1 MIRDFS
7 TGDLVLLLLAAR
19 WTIALSV
26 IAFVGGS
33 AVGLLVALARTSSAR
48 IPRYLATFHIEL
60 FQDTPL
66 LMQLFV
72 VFFGANV
79 LGFQIGVW
87 TAVSIGLTLYG
98 SAFLGEIWR
107 GCIQAVPAGQWEA
120 AKALGLRTWQAS
132 LLVVLPQALRLAVP
146 PTIGFLVQLI
156 KNTSLASIIG
166 FTELT
171 RTGQLV
177 NNATYEPLVVFLVV
191 SLIYFALC
199 WPLSLASR
207 RLERRLARA
216 AA

>member
-7 TGDLVLLLLAAR
+7 TGDLFLLLLAAR
-19 WTIALSV
+19 WTIALSL
-26 IAFVGGS
+26 IAFAGGS
-33 AVGLLVALARTSSAR
+33 LVGLAVALARTSNSRFMRRAA
-48 IPRYLATFHIEL
+48 IGYIEL

-79 LGFQIGVW
+79 LGFQVDAW

-107 GCIQAVPAGQWEA
+107 GCIEAVPRGQGEA
-120 AKALGLRTWQAS
+120 AKALGLRPWQS
-132 LLVVLPQALRLAVP
+132 SMLIVLPQALRLAVP
-146 PTIGFLVQLI
+146 PTIGFMVQLI
-156 KNTSLASIIG
+156 KNTSLASIVG

-177 NNATYEPLVVFLVV
+177 NNATYQPLTVFIVV

-199 WPLSLASR
+199 WPLSLVSR
-207 RLERRLARA
+207 KLERHLAKRTA
-216 AA
+216 

>member
-7 TGDLVLLLLAAR
+7 SGDLLLLVLAAR
-19 WTIALSV
+19 WTVVLSL

-33 AVGLLVALARTSSAR
+33 IIGLIVALMRLARFG
-48 IPRYLATFHIEL
+48 PVRYAATAWIEL

-66 LMQLFV
+66 LMQLFI
-72 VFFGANV
+72 VFFGADL
-79 LGFQIGVW
+79 LGFQVNAW

-107 GCIQAVPAGQWEA
+107 GCIQAVPVGQLEA
-120 AKALGLRTWQAS
+120 AKSLGLRRWQAS
-132 LLVVLPQALRLAVP
+132 VLVVLPQALRIAVP

-171 RTGQLV
+171 RTAQLI
-177 NNATYEPLVVFLVV
+177 NNATYQPLTVFLIV
-191 SLIYFALC
+191 SLIYFSLC

-207 RLERRLARA
+207 HLEKRLAKQAR
-216 AA
+216 

>member
-19 WTIALSV
+19 WTIVLSL
-26 IAFVGGS
+26 IAFAGGS
-33 AVGLLVALARTSSAR
+33 VMGLLIALARTSRMKGLRQAASG
-48 IPRYLATFHIEL
+48 YIEL

-66 LMQLFV
+66 LMQLFI
-72 VFFGANV
+72 VFFGANIIG
-79 LGFQIGVW
+79 LQISAW
-87 TAVSIGLTLYG
+87 TAAAVGLTLYG

-107 GCIQAVPAGQWEA
+107 GCIEAVPAGQSEA
-120 AKALGLRTWQAS
+120 ARSLGLRQWQTN
-132 LLVVLPQALRLAVP
+132 LLVVLPQALRLAIP

-171 RTGQLV
+171 RTGQLI
-177 NNATYEPLVVFLVV
+177 NNATYQPLTVFIIV

-207 RLERRLARA
+207 RLEIRLARRG
-216 AA
+216 

>member
-7 TGDLVLLLLAAR
+7 LQDIALLLVSAR
-19 WTIALSV
+19 WTILLSL

-33 AVGLLVALARTSSAR
+33 VVGLAIALARTSALAPAR
-48 IPRYLATFHIEL
+48 WLATGYIEL

-66 LMQLFV
+66 LMQLFL

-79 LGFQIGVW
+79 LGLQISAW
-87 TAVSIGLTLYG
+87 TAAAVGLTLYG

-107 GCIQAVPAGQWEA
+107 GCIQAVPKGQWEA
-120 AKALGLRTWQAS
+120 ATSLGLKGWKTS
-132 LLVVLPQALRLAVP
+132 FLVILPQALRLATP

-156 KNTSLASIIG
+156 KNTSLASIVG

-177 NNATYEPLVVFLVV
+177 NNATYQPLLVFISI
-191 SLIYFALC
+191 SLIYFAMC
-199 WPLSLASR
+199 WPLSLFSR
-207 RLERRLARA
+207 RLERRLAA
-216 AA
+216 SA

>member
-19 WTIALSV
+19 WTIVLSL
-26 IAFVGGS
+26 IAFAGGS
-33 AVGLLVALARTSSAR
+33 VMGLLIALARTSRMKALR
-48 IPRYLATFHIEL
+48 HAAGGYIEL

-66 LMQLFV
+66 LMQLFI
-72 VFFGANV
+72 VFFGANIIG
-79 LGFQIGVW
+79 LQISAW
-87 TAVSIGLTLYG
+87 TAAAVGLTLYG

-107 GCIQAVPAGQWEA
+107 GCIQAVPPGQSEA
-120 AKALGLRTWQAS
+120 ARSLGLRQWQAN
-132 LLVVLPQALRLAVP
+132 LLVVLPQALRLAIP

-171 RTGQLV
+171 RTGQLI
-177 NNATYEPLVVFLVV
+177 NNATYQPLTVFIIV

-207 RLERRLARA
+207 RLEIRLARRG
-216 AA
+216 

>member
-19 WTIALSV
+19 WTIVLSL
-26 IAFVGGS
+26 IAFAGGS
-33 AVGLLVALARTSSAR
+33 VMGLLIALARTSRMTALRHAASG
-48 IPRYLATFHIEL
+48 YIEL

-66 LMQLFV
+66 LMQLFI
-72 VFFGANV
+72 VFFGANIIG
-79 LGFQIGVW
+79 LQISAW
-87 TAVSIGLTLYG
+87 TAAAVGLTLYG

-107 GCIQAVPAGQWEA
+107 GCIEAVPAGQSEA
-120 AKALGLRTWQAS
+120 ARSLGLRQWQTN
-132 LLVVLPQALRLAVP
+132 LLVVLPQALRLAIP

-171 RTGQLV
+171 RTGQLI
-177 NNATYEPLVVFLVV
+177 NNATYQPLTVFIIV

-207 RLERRLARA
+207 RLEIRLARRG
-216 AA
+216 

>member
-19 WTIALSV
+19 WTILLSL

-33 AVGLLVALARTSSAR
+33 LVGLMIALARTSRSKAL
-48 IPRYLATFHIEL
+48 RYASTGYIEL

-66 LMQLFV
+66 LMQLFI
-72 VFFGANV
+72 VFFGANIV
-79 LGFQIGVW
+79 GLQISAW
-87 TAVSIGLTLYG
+87 TAAAIGLTLYG

-107 GCIQAVPAGQWEA
+107 GCIQAVPVGQLEA
-120 AKALGLRTWQAS
+120 AKSLGLRQWQAN
-132 LLVVLPQALRLAVP
+132 LLVVLPQAVRLAVP

-171 RTGQLV
+171 RTGQLI
-177 NNATYEPLVVFLVV
+177 NNATYQPLTVFIIV

-207 RLERRLARA
+207 RLETRLARQG
-216 AA
+216 

>member
-7 TGDLVLLLLAAR
+7 TEDLILLLLAAR
-19 WTIALSV
+19 WTIVLSL
-26 IAFVGGS
+26 IAFAGGS
-33 AVGLLVALARTSSAR
+33 VMGLLIALARTSRMTALRHAAR
-48 IPRYLATFHIEL
+48 GYIEL

-66 LMQLFV
+66 LMQLFI
-72 VFFGANV
+72 VFFGANIIG
-79 LGFQIGVW
+79 LQISAW
-87 TAVSIGLTLYG
+87 TAAAVGLTLYG

-107 GCIQAVPAGQWEA
+107 GCIEAVPAGQSEA
-120 AKALGLRTWQAS
+120 ARSLGLRQWQTN
-132 LLVVLPQALRLAVP
+132 LLVVLPQALRLAIP

-171 RTGQLV
+171 RTGQLI
-177 NNATYEPLVVFLVV
+177 NNATYQPLTVFIIV

-207 RLERRLARA
+207 RLENRLAQRG
-216 AA
+216 

>member
-7 TGDLVLLLLAAR
+7 TGDLFLLLLAAR
-19 WTIALSV
+19 WTIALSL
-26 IAFVGGS
+26 IAFAGGS
-33 AVGLLVALARTSSAR
+33 LVGLVVALARTSNSR
-48 IPRYLATFHIEL
+48 FTRRATIGYIEL

-79 LGFQIGVW
+79 LGFQVDAW

-107 GCIQAVPAGQWEA
+107 GCIEAVPSGQGEA
-120 AKALGLRTWQAS
+120 AKALGLRPWQS
-132 LLVVLPQALRLAVP
+132 SMLIVLPQALRLAVP
-146 PTIGFLVQLI
+146 PTIGFMVQLI
-156 KNTSLASIIG
+156 KNTSLASIVG

-177 NNATYEPLVVFLVV
+177 NNATYQPLTVFIVV

-199 WPLSLASR
+199 WPLSLVSR
-207 RLERRLARA
+207 KLERHLAKRTA
-216 AA
+216 

>member
-7 TGDLVLLLLAAR
+7 ADEILLLLLAAR
-19 WTIALSV
+19 WTILLSL

-33 AVGLLVALARTSSAR
+33 IAGFLIALARTSRAKTLR
-48 IPRYLATFHIEL
+48 WAATGYIEL

-72 VFFGANV
+72 IFFGANIIG
-79 LGFQIGVW
+79 LQINAW
-87 TAVSIGLTLYG
+87 TAASLGLTLYA

-107 GCIQAVPAGQWEA
+107 GCIEAVPKGQWEA
-120 AKALGLRTWQAS
+120 AKALGLRQWQAT
-132 LLVVLPQALRLAVP
+132 LLIVAPQAVKLAIP

-171 RTGQLV
+171 RTAQLV
-177 NNATYEPLVVFLVV
+177 NNATYQPLTVFLIV
-191 SLIYFALC
+191 SLIYFSLC
-199 WPLSLASR
+199 WPLSRTSR
-207 RLERRLARA
+207 WLEKRLAVQG
-216 AA
+216 

>member
-7 TGDLVLLLLAAR
+7 SGDLVLLLLAAR
-19 WTIALSV
+19 WTIALSL

-33 AVGLLVALARTSSAR
+33 VTGLLIALARTSRSKTL
-48 IPRYLATFHIEL
+48 RYLSTGYIEL

-79 LGFQIGVW
+79 LGFQISAW

-107 GCIQAVPAGQWEA
+107 GCIQAVPTGQSEA
-120 AKALGLRTWQAS
+120 AKSLGLRTWQAM
-132 LLVVLPQALRLAVP
+132 LLVVLPQALRLSIP

-156 KNTSLASIIG
+156 KNTSLASIVG

-177 NNATYEPLVVFLVV
+177 NNATYEPLLVFLVV

-207 RLERRLARA
+207 RLEKRLARRA
-216 AA
+216 A

>member
-19 WTIALSV
+19 WTIVLSL
-26 IAFVGGS
+26 IAFAGGS
-33 AVGLLVALARTSSAR
+33 VMGLLIALARTSRMKALRHAASG
-48 IPRYLATFHIEL
+48 YIEL

-66 LMQLFV
+66 LMQLFI
-72 VFFGANV
+72 VFFGANIIG
-79 LGFQIGVW
+79 LQISAW
-87 TAVSIGLTLYG
+87 TAAAVGLTLYG

-107 GCIQAVPAGQWEA
+107 GCIQAVPAGQSEA
-120 AKALGLRTWQAS
+120 ARSLGLRQWQAN
-132 LLVVLPQALRLAVP
+132 LLVVLPQALRLAIP

-171 RTGQLV
+171 RTGQLI
-177 NNATYEPLVVFLVV
+177 NNATYQPLTVFIIV

-207 RLERRLARA
+207 RLEIRLARRG
-216 AA
+216 

>member
-19 WTIALSV
+19 WTIVLSL
-26 IAFVGGS
+26 IAFAGGS
-33 AVGLLVALARTSSAR
+33 VMGLLIALARTSRMKALRHAASG
-48 IPRYLATFHIEL
+48 YIEL

-66 LMQLFV
+66 LMQLFI
-72 VFFGANV
+72 VFFGANIIG
-79 LGFQIGVW
+79 LQISAW
-87 TAVSIGLTLYG
+87 TAAAVGLTLYG

-107 GCIQAVPAGQWEA
+107 GCIEAVPAGQSEA
-120 AKALGLRTWQAS
+120 ARSLGLRQWQTN
-132 LLVVLPQALRLAVP
+132 LLVVLPQALRLAIP

-171 RTGQLV
+171 RTGQLI
-177 NNATYEPLVVFLVV
+177 NNATYQPLTVFIIV

-207 RLERRLARA
+207 RLEIRLAQRG
-216 AA
+216 

>member
-19 WTIALSV
+19 WTIVLSL
-26 IAFVGGS
+26 IAFAGGS
-33 AVGLLVALARTSSAR
+33 VMGLLIALARTSRMKALRHAASG
-48 IPRYLATFHIEL
+48 YIEL

-66 LMQLFV
+66 LMQLFI
-72 VFFGANV
+72 VFFGANIIG
-79 LGFQIGVW
+79 LQISAW
-87 TAVSIGLTLYG
+87 MAAAVGLTLYG

-107 GCIQAVPAGQWEA
+107 GCIEAVPAGQSEA
-120 AKALGLRTWQAS
+120 ARSLGLRQWQTN
-132 LLVVLPQALRLAVP
+132 LLVVLPQALRLAIP

-171 RTGQLV
+171 RTGQLI
-177 NNATYEPLVVFLVV
+177 NNATYQPLTVFIIV

-207 RLERRLARA
+207 RLEIRLARRG
-216 AA
+216 

>member
-7 TGDLVLLLLAAR
+7 LSDLALLLLSAR
-19 WTIALSV
+19 WTILLSL

-33 AVGLLVALARTSSAR
+33 LMGLAIALARTAASR
-48 IPRYLATFHIEL
+48 PIRWTATGYIEL

-66 LMQLFV
+66 LMQLFI

-79 LGFQIGVW
+79 LGFQISAW

-107 GCIQAVPAGQWEA
+107 GCLQAVPQGQWEA
-120 AKALGLRTWQAS
+120 AKALGLHKWQA
-132 LLVVLPQALRLAVP
+132 LYLIILPQALRLAIP

-156 KNTSLASIIG
+156 KNTSLASIVG

-171 RTGQLV
+171 RTGQLI
-177 NNATYEPLVVFLVV
+177 NNATYQPLLIFITI
-191 SLIYFALC
+191 SLLYFAMC

-207 RLERRLARA
+207 QLERRLASHR
-216 AA
+216 

>member
-7 TGDLVLLLLAAR
+7 TGDLLLLLLAAR
-19 WTIALSV
+19 WTVALSL
-26 IAFVGGS
+26 IAFAGG
-33 AVGLLVALARTSSAR
+33 AMAGLAVALARASSAA
-48 IPRYLATFHIEL
+48 IPRYAAMVYIEL

-66 LMQLFV
+66 LMLLFV

-79 LGFQIGVW
+79 LGFQVSPW
-87 TAVSIGLTLYG
+87 AAASIGLTLYG

-107 GCIQAVPAGQWEA
+107 GCLESVPTGQREA
-120 AKALGLRTWQAS
+120 AKALGLKPWQAMVF
-132 LLVVLPQALRLAVP
+132 VVLPQALRLSIP
-146 PTIGFLVQLI
+146 PTIGFLVQLV

-177 NNATYEPLVVFLVV
+177 NNATYRPLAVFLAV

-207 RLERRLARA
+207 QLEKRLGQPLA
-216 AA
+216 

>member
-7 TGDLVLLLLAAR
+7 TGDFVLLLLAGR
-19 WTIALSV
+19 WTILLSL

-33 AVGLLVALARTSSAR
+33 LVGLLIALARTSGSKAL
-48 IPRYLATFHIEL
+48 RYASTGYIEL

-66 LMQLFV
+66 LMQLFI
-72 VFFGANV
+72 VFFGANI
-79 LGFQIGVW
+79 IGLQVSAW
-87 TAVSIGLTLYG
+87 TAAAIGLTLYG

-107 GCIQAVPAGQWEA
+107 GCIQAVPMGQREA
-120 AKALGLRTWQAS
+120 AKSLGLRQWQAI
-132 LLVVLPQALRLAVP
+132 LLIVLPQALRLAIP

-171 RTGQLV
+171 RTGQLI
-177 NNATYEPLVVFLVV
+177 NNATYQPLTVFIIV

-207 RLERRLARA
+207 RLESRLARQR
-216 AA
+216 

>member
-7 TGDLVLLLLAAR
+7 TGDFVLLLLAAR
-19 WTIALSV
+19 WTILLSL

-33 AVGLLVALARTSSAR
+33 LAGLLIALARTSGSR
-48 IPRYLATFHIEL
+48 LLRYASSGYIEL

-66 LMQLFV
+66 LMQLFI
-72 VFFGANV
+72 VFFGANI
-79 LGFQIGVW
+79 IGLQVSAW
-87 TAVSIGLTLYG
+87 TAAAIGLTLYG

-107 GCIQAVPAGQWEA
+107 GCIQAVPTGQREA
-120 AKALGLRTWQAS
+120 AKSLGLRQWQAI
-132 LLVVLPQALRLAVP
+132 LLIVLPQALRLAIP

-171 RTGQLV
+171 RTGQLI
-177 NNATYEPLVVFLVV
+177 NNATYQPLTVFIIV
-191 SLIYFALC
+191 SLTYFALC

-207 RLERRLARA
+207 RLESRLARRR
-216 AA
+216 